1 MNGYKERT
9 TLQGNSFTNRI
20 RANNM
25 TRQCI
30 IRDLNYCICKVLVA
44 WLILTLG
51 TRLGSIRCS
60 QSAETSEAQLLVI
73 IHGLRLSAVPYH
85 TKNQHSSCFTEAT
98 RGK

>member
-30 IRDLNYCICKVLVA
+30 IRDLNYCICKDA
-44 WLILTLG
+44 
-51 TRLGSIRCS
+51 GSL
-60 QSAETSEAQLLVI
+60 A
-73 IHGLRLSAVPYH
+73 H
-85 TKNQHSSCFTEAT
+85 TNTGDVVREYQM
-98 RGK
+98 